1 MQTVRWCVWLALA
14 LITPITAAADQ
25 VKLRVTLQLPA
36 SNPFMG
42 LSVVQFKE
50 EVEKEANNEV
60 LIEIFDRGKLYNDDQ
75 VVDAVRSGAIEMGV
89 AGFHQV
95 SRMLP
100 ALDIM
105 ELPFLFNFEALVRAA
120 TSPDSELR
128 QLIDPA
134 ILESTGMR
142 VLWWQ
147 TIGPQ
152 IFFSKGEDVLDPA
165 RIKNKRIRVNSDTMA
180 TFTKHCGG
188 TPVVLSV
195 TQVHDAL
202 KNGTL
207 DMAMISVTAAETRE
221 LWKVTDT
228 ITRTDHGLIEFL
240 VTINEKSWQALS
252 DSQRAI
258 MVTAARRAER
268 DVRARASQIEAKA
281 YDFARGKGMKV
292 YELTPDHVAE
302 WRACGSEIIDNYM
315 SNGGELT
322 RHLMDAYGR
331 LRTEPC
337 CTAGPGGAFHRR

>member
-1 MQTVRWCVWLALA
+1 
-14 LITPITAAADQ
+14 
-25 VKLRVTLQLPA
+25 
-36 SNPFMG
+36 
-42 LSVVQFKE
+42 VQFKE

-240 VTINEKSWQALS
+240 VTINEKSWQVVGQPEG
-252 DSQRAI
+252 DHGDGCQ
-258 MVTAARRAER
+258 
-268 DVRARASQIEAKA
+268 ASGAGCPRPRFP
-281 YDFARGKGMKV
+281 DRGQGV
-292 YELTPDHVAE
+292 
-302 WRACGSEIIDNYM
+302 
-315 SNGGELT
+315 
-322 RHLMDAYGR
+322 R
-331 LRTEPC
+331 LRTRQGHESVRAH
-337 CTAGPGGAFHRR
+337 AGPCRRMARLRLGDHRQLHEQRR